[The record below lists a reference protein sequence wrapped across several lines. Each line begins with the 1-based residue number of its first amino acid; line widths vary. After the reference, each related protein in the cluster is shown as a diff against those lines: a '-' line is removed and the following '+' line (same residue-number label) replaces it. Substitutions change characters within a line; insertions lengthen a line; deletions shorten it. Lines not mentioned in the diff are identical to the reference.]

1 MDHHHHVIGSVHP
14 LRRNPSQSDTEGIQ
28 QRDRA
33 TAFLSGW
40 IQDNTFSVVTS
51 SGGRI
56 KDTRFRIHSDHRAGS
71 DSDVETC
78 GSRSSG
84 VSIGSIDDIED
95 KRCGTSDCLEGL
107 EDLKLN
113 EDEDDHLHASSGG
126 IRDSESLLE
135 DAPRCRPM
143 QSTPNTRQRRR
154 SSSEEDCRPSKLTT
168 HLTSTNRHPSS
179 LRNKISS
186 RLPWTHPVS
195 GISGEYTGQIN
206 NRRQPDG
213 YGALV
218 YKDESTTTS
227 IWENGVPVQP
237 WTPPGDDKKEPSE
250 LPSPSLK
257 NNTYLR
263 KLNLGDVGIPRYIVP
278 ADSSPSLALEKINS
292 LQTHDFAFVL
302 RSDGQWVYAIIAD
315 RQVNFILFVINTRG
329 DHMILRKEDW
339 ATSIQLVNPKEASSP
354 NTTRKNA
361 VNGKKARN
369 KQQRPG
375 RRRSR
380 RVSYNTGAA

>member
-1 MDHHHHVIGSVHP
+1 MG
-14 LRRNPSQSDTEGIQ
+14 
-28 QRDRA
+28 
-33 TAFLSGW
+33 
-40 IQDNTFSVVTS
+40 
-51 SGGRI
+51 
-56 KDTRFRIHSDHRAGS
+56 
-71 DSDVETC
+71 
-78 GSRSSG
+78 
-84 VSIGSIDDIED
+84 
-95 KRCGTSDCLEGL
+95 
-107 EDLKLN
+107 
-113 EDEDDHLHASSGG
+113 
-126 IRDSESLLE
+126 
-135 DAPRCRPM
+135 
-143 QSTPNTRQRRR
+143 
-154 SSSEEDCRPSKLTT
+154 T

-179 LRNKISS
+179 LRNRISS

-315 RQVNFILFVINTRG
+315 RQVDFILFVMNTVG

-339 ATSIQLVNPKEASSP
+339 ATSIRLVNPKEASSP
-354 NTTRKNA
+354 NTTRKSA
-361 VNGKKARN
+361 GNGKKSDN

-375 RRRSR
+375 RRRSG